1 LIPGAGNG
9 EARRGCCVSVWLE
22 NGANVAEHIGLDYLP
37 RRFRLLPSIVPM
49 IRSLLTVSTGTLA
62 SRLLGF
68 ARDAMIA
75 ALLGAGP
82 VADAFLA
89 AFQLVNVVRRLLA
102 EGGLNASLVPA
113 WLRVRDT
120 DGAAAAA
127 AFAGRVLGTVTAALF
142 AGTLLLALLMPFVLM
157 ALAPGF
163 AGRETLQLAVDDAR
177 LMLPYLAFAGP
188 VTVMMALLNAQGR
201 FALTAFSPLLFN
213 VALIAVMFVLLA
225 SSTNAVRAA
234 QILAATVGVAGLLQ
248 LCILVLRRGSSI
260 ATPLRMSFDKEIRGF
275 LAKAVPGMIASST
288 PQLLMVAGAIIAS
301 SSPSSVSWL
310 YFANRLVELPLG
322 IVGVAM
328 GTVLIPE
335 MTRALR
341 GEDRTAVAQAESR
354 GLELAV
360 GLALPATLGLILLS
374 EPVVRL
380 LFEHGAFTATDT
392 AATAQAL
399 MWLAL
404 GLPANVLV
412 KALSPAFF
420 AREDTVTPLLAM
432 LKGTAFALV
441 LAVLLG
447 HWFGAS
453 GVAAAIAL
461 GAWSTALT
469 LIRRG
474 AETFGFS
481 IDAAARRRLPGILA
495 AALAMGA
502 ALWIAVRW
510 LTPVLTTSSHGL
522 VIVLPILIIA
532 GIAIYGLFLRLFGIT
547 GWRETVKAIRQNRAA
562 DLRD

>member
-1 LIPGAGNG
+1 VLSGAGKPD
-9 EARRGCCVSVWLE
+9 GCYRVL
-22 NGANVAEHIGLDYLP
+22 
-37 RRFRLLPSIVPM
+37 M
-49 IRSLLTVSTGTLA
+49 IRSFLTVSTGTLA

-68 ARDAMIA
+68 LRDSLVA

-89 AFQLVNVVRRLLA
+89 AFQLVNVARRLLT
-102 EGGLNASLVPA
+102 EGGLNAALVPA

-120 DGAAAAA
+120 TGAVAAA

-142 AGTLLLALLMPFVLM
+142 AATLLLGLLMPFVIM

-163 AGRETLQLAVDDAR
+163 SGRQTLQFAVDDAR

-213 VALIAVMFVLLA
+213 IALIIVMAVLLA
-225 SSTNAVRAA
+225 WRQDAVHAA
-234 QILAATVGVAGLLQ
+234 QMLAATVGIAGLLQ
-248 LCILVLRRGSSI
+248 LSILVLRRGEMT
-260 ATPLRMSFDKEIRGF
+260 ATPLRISFDPEIRSF
-275 LAKAVPGMIASST
+275 FAKAIPGMIASST
-288 PQLLMVAGAIIAS
+288 PQLLMVAGAIVAS
-301 SSPSSVSWL
+301 SSPSAVSWL

-341 GEDRTAVAQAESR
+341 SGDQAAVAHAESR

-360 GLALPATLGLILLS
+360 GLALPAMLGLIVLS

-380 LFEHGAFTATDT
+380 LFEHGAFTSDDS
-392 AATAQAL
+392 AATARAL

-420 AREDTVTPLLAM
+420 AREDTMTPLLATV
-432 LKGTAFALV
+432 KGVIFAIV
-441 LAVLLG
+441 LSVLLG
-447 HWFGAS
+447 HWFGAQ
-453 GVAAAIAL
+453 GIAASLAI

-474 AETFGFS
+474 GETFGFS
-481 IDAAARRRLPGILA
+481 IDADARRRLPGILG

-502 ALWIAVRW
+502 ALWLATRF
-510 LTPVLTTSSHGL
+510 TPAMTQGSHGL
-522 VIVLPILIIA
+522 LQAGLLLVLII
-532 GIAIYGLFLRLFGIT
+532 GGMAIYGLFLRLFGIT
-547 GWRETVKAIRQNRAA
+547 GWREAVRAVRPNHVS

>member
-1 LIPGAGNG
+1 
-9 EARRGCCVSVWLE
+9 
-22 NGANVAEHIGLDYLP
+22 
-37 RRFRLLPSIVPM
+37 M
-49 IRSLLTVSTGTLA
+49 IRSFLTVSTGTLA

-68 ARDAMIA
+68 VRDSMIA

-89 AFQLVNVVRRLLA
+89 AFQLVNVVRRLLS

-113 WLRVRDT
+113 WLRVGDT

-127 AFAGRVLGTVTAALF
+127 AFAGRVLGTITAALF
-142 AGTLLLALLMPFVLM
+142 AAVLLLGMLMPLVITV
-157 ALAPGF
+157 LAPGF
-163 AGRETLQLAVDDAR
+163 SGQETLQFAVKDAR

-213 VALIAVMFVLLA
+213 IALISVMVVLLA
-225 SSTNAVRAA
+225 SSPNAVRAA
-234 QILAATVGVAGLLQ
+234 QILAAAVGIAGLLQ
-248 LCILVLRRGSSI
+248 LSVLVLRRGGSI
-260 ATPLRMSFDKEIRGF
+260 AMRLRISFDKEIRGF
-275 LAKAVPGMIASST
+275 LGKAVPGMIANST
-288 PQLLMVAGAIIAS
+288 PQLLVVAGAIVAS

-328 GTVLIPE
+328 GTVLIPD

-341 GEDRTAVAQAESR
+341 SGDRAAVAHAESR

-374 EPVVRL
+374 EPVVKI
-380 LFEHGAFTATDT
+380 LFERGAFTAGDT
-392 AATAQAL
+392 AATAHAL

-420 AREDTVTPLLAM
+420 AREDTVTPLLAT
-432 LKGTAFALV
+432 LKGLAFALV

-453 GVAAAIAL
+453 GVAASLAL
-461 GAWSTALT
+461 GAWNTVLT
-469 LIRRG
+469 LIRRS

-481 IDAAARRRLPGILA
+481 IDDAARRRLPGIVA
-495 AALAMGA
+495 AALAMGV
-502 ALWIAVRW
+502 ALWLATRFMPALV
-510 LTPVLTTSSHGL
+510 SSAHGL
-522 VIVLPILIIA
+522 VQAMLLFILIIA

-547 GWRETVKAIRQNRAA
+547 GWREAANAIRRAPD
-562 DLRD
+562 DLHGQGPRGT